1 MCAQRIIHYDRG
13 TGGSG
18 KSTQIHFIKR
28 FLEEKGYKVVLTR
41 EPGGT
46 VIGEKIRELVLDKN
60 HKEMAN
66 VTEALLYAASRAQH
80 VAQRII
86 PAIEEGSI
94 VLCDRFVD
102 SSIVYQGKGRDL
114 GVENIRDINDFAT
127 MGLKPDLTI
136 LLDIDPEIG
145 IERAK
150 SAKEADRLEQ
160 EKIDF
165 HRIVYDGYKELV
177 QMYPERI
184 KVVDANQSIE
194 EVSKGIEYILNKILL
209 REE

>member
-1 MCAQRIIHYDRG
+1 M
-13 TGGSG
+13 
-18 KSTQIHFIKR
+18 
-28 FLEEKGYKVVLTR
+28 
-41 EPGGT
+41 
-46 VIGEKIRELVLDKN
+46 
-60 HKEMAN
+60 
-66 VTEALLYAASRAQH
+66 
-80 VAQRII
+80 
-86 PAIEEGSI
+86 
-94 VLCDRFVD
+94 CDRFVD
-102 SSIVYQGKGRDL
+102 SSIVYQGKGRGL
-114 GVENIRDINDFAT
+114 GIENIRDINDFAT

-150 SAKEADRLEQ
+150 SVKEADRLEQ

-184 KVVDANQSIE
+184 KVVDSSQSIE
-194 EVSKGIEYILNKILL
+194 EVSKGIEHILNKILL